1 MRKVILLTINKRNI
15 VKNIILISLFS
26 LFLLCGSFK
35 ETNVNKSAYQVKKI
49 VIDAGHGGKDSGTVG
64 KNCFEKDVV
73 LSIALKLGEIIKENL
88 KDVEVIYTR
97 DDDTFVPLNKR
108 AEIANKNDAD
118 LFISIHANSEPK
130 GHHSAFGTETYV
142 MGEHTSD
149 RNLEI
154 AKKENSV
161 ILMEENYEEK
171 YEGFDPNSPE
181 SYILFSLYQSAYV
194 YNSLKLAE
202 YIEDQFKNRVK
213 RNSRGVKRAG
223 FIVLWKTTMP
233 SVLTEVGYLSNP
245 KEENYL
251 TDPLSQVYIASGIFR
266 AIRDYK
272 EEIESAN

>member
-1 MRKVILLTINKRNI
+1 

-26 LFLLCGSFK
+26 LFFLSGSFK

-64 KNCFEKDVV
+64 KNCLEKDVV
-73 LSIALKLGEIIKENL
+73 LSIALKLGDIIKENL

-97 DDDTFVPLNKR
+97 DDDTFVPLDKR

-130 GHHSAFGTETYV
+130 GHHSAYGTETYV

-223 FIVLWKTTMP
+223 FIVLWKTAMP
-233 SVLTEVGYLSNP
+233 SVLTEVGYLSNR
-245 KEENYL
+245 EEEIYL
-251 TDPLSQVYIASGIFR
+251 KDPLSQVYVASGIFR

>member
-1 MRKVILLTINKRNI
+1 M
-15 VKNIILISLFS
+15 KNIILIGLFS
-26 LFLLCGSFK
+26 LFLLCSSFL

-64 KNCFEKDVV
+64 KHCLEKDIV

-97 DDDTFVPLNKR
+97 NDDTFVPLDER
-108 AEIANKNDAD
+108 AAIANKNDAD

-130 GHHSAFGTETYV
+130 GRHSAHGTETYV

-154 AKKENSV
+154 AQKENSV

-202 YIEDQFKNRVK
+202 LIEDQYKNRVQ
-213 RNSRGVKRAG
+213 RYSRGVKRAG
-223 FIVLWKTTMP
+223 FIVLWKTAMP
-233 SVLTEVGYLSNP
+233 SVLTEIGYLSNR
-245 KEENYL
+245 EEEKYL
-251 TDPLSQVYIASGIFR
+251 RDPLGQVYIASGIYR